1 MSVSKNLSKAVVTE
15 AIPNHVQS
23 LLKRL
28 VFSPE
33 NFARQLGKSQ
43 ATMCSHVYWAII
55 LKSSA

>member
-43 ATMCSHVYWAII
+43 ATMCSRVY
-55 LKSSA
+55 